1 MWEKISDKLVALAT
15 TTFDNSVVVAVEI
28 NGVIW
33 SSSSGELSN
42 IRVVTALV
50 RALLIAPLWPIN
62 KDWSIF
68 QICSQVTSSVS
79 ELLKDVMTSSELNNA
94 RYNDDN
100 ALLEAA
106 VSQHFSQTDLDSRTA
121 ALLSTAAQL

>member
-15 TTFDNSVVVAVEI
+15 TTFDKSVVVAVEI

-33 SSSSGELSN
+33 SNSSGELSN

-50 RALLIAPLWPIN
+50 RAPLMIPLWPIN

-68 QICSQVTSSVS
+68 QICSQVTSSVL
-79 ELLKDVMTSSELNNA
+79 ELQNDVMTSEFNNA
-94 RYNDDN
+94 RYNDDS

-106 VSQHFSQTDLDSRTA
+106 VSQGFSQTDLDSHNS